1 MYLGRWGK
9 EEREGI
15 LCHKSGNFF
24 RGPYSEKYLGERP
37 RRKMGEADRIMDFG
51 EIGKDQKRPAQ
62 EAGFLVVKSKN
73 RLYKGAEWVSVVF
86 DQNAY
91 WW

>member
-1 MYLGRWGK
+1 
-9 EEREGI
+9 
-15 LCHKSGNFF
+15 
-24 RGPYSEKYLGERP
+24 
-37 RRKMGEADRIMDFG
+37 MGEADRIMDFG